1 MLRLSRLTDYAVTLL
16 SHMGSEKG
24 VDLWAAPTLAEL
36 SGLSLHT
43 VAKIL
48 KLLAKAKL
56 VSAQRGATGGY
67 RLCVPPSQISVTA
80 IIEALDGPISI
91 TDCSSH
97 NERQNCKIQ
106 HLCPLCAGWNKANI
120 AVREALSRV
129 MLADLMD
136 PSPFLVSFSKKHG
149 TASS

>member
-16 SHMGSEKG
+16 SHMGAEKD
-24 VDLWAAPTLAEL
+24 VDLWAAPTLAER

-48 KLLAKAKL
+48 KLLAKADL
-56 VSAQRGATGGY
+56 VSAQRGAAGGY
-67 RLCVPPSQISVTA
+67 RLCAPPADISVAA

-91 TDCSSH
+91 TDCSAH
-97 NERQNCKIQ
+97 NDRQDCKIQ

-120 AVREALSRV
+120 AVREALSSV
-129 MLADLMD
+129 TLADLMD
-136 PSPFLVSFSKKHG
+136 PTPFLNSFGKKDG
-149 TASS
+149 ATPT